1 MHSSIALL
9 KLEFKSKTSTSWNG
23 EKHMFK
29 IHQIPALE
37 TNFALILE
45 CTTTGE
51 VALIDAPEEKS
62 ILAACKQL
70 NLAPTKVFV
79 THHHWDHVDGI
90 APLRE
95 HFDLTVYGPKAEAKE
110 IGQLDIEVE
119 PDATLEFGNGHLNV
133 ISTPG
138 HTFGHIAYFL
148 VEQPTVFAG
157 DALFSLGCGRMF
169 DGPPDQMW
177 AGLERLRELP
187 DQTQLY
193 CGHEYTLSNGAF
205 AKTIDPANK
214 DLLARI
220 EQANTQTINGQPTLP
235 TTLGNEKLCNPFL
248 RADQLVI
255 AKALG
260 LDGSD
265 PVQTFAALRKAK
277 DQF

>member
-1 MHSSIALL
+1 
-9 KLEFKSKTSTSWNG
+9 
-23 EKHMFK
+23 MFK

-51 VALIDAPEEKS
+51 VALIDAPDAPP
-62 ILAACKQL
+62 ILNACKEL
-70 NLAPTKVFV
+70 GLTPSKVFV

-95 HFDLTVYGPKAEAKE
+95 HFDLTIYGPKAEAE
-110 IGQLDIEVE
+110 QIGQLDMEVE
-119 PDATLEFGNGHLNV
+119 PGAMLEFGDGHLNV
-133 ISTPG
+133 IATPG

-148 VEQPTVFAG
+148 VEQPTLFAG

-177 AGLERLRELP
+177 AGLKRLRELP
-187 DQTQLY
+187 DATQLY

-205 AKTIDPANK
+205 AQTIDHTNK
-214 DLLARI
+214 ALLARI
-220 EQANTQTINGQPTLP
+220 EQAQTQIDNGRPTLP
-235 TTLGNEKLCNPFL
+235 TTLGNEKLTNPFL
-248 RADQLVI
+248 RADQIGI
-255 AKALG
+255 AHALG

-265 PVQTFAALRKAK
+265 PVATFAALRKAK